1 LGAGEEGRWEGRKGE
16 GRGGGH
22 MSSIFRFFCSD
33 ILRPIFRILVKAKWE
48 NDDEVLI
55 ITEPILYFK

>member
-1 LGAGEEGRWEGRKGE
+1 MLAHGVGEESKRGSKGKGEEMTQEERQGRKGE

-33 ILRPIFRILVKAKWE
+33 ILRPIFRILVKAK
-48 NDDEVLI
+48 
-55 ITEPILYFK
+55 

>member
-1 LGAGEEGRWEGRKGE
+1 MGAGEEGRWEGRKGE

-33 ILRPIFRILVKAKWE
+33 ILRPIFRILVKAK
-48 NDDEVLI
+48 
-55 ITEPILYFK
+55 